1 MVERQRSGWSELKQL
16 RRRCNFLKEQAWQA
30 ADRNRSRNVRRN
42 SSAKR
47 SSKRSLQSGWSADFK
62 RKRQLVPK
70 CGSRMRVR
78 LTTLCHRTNER
89 IWKEQLWHFV
99 LTEIRTFDNVRRY
112 YFDVVAEDRSRRQ
125 VTVGA
130 DLDLIRRFRMPLQ
143 ELPLL
148 CRRLL
153 EVHAEIE
160 TTMFTESDMQHC
172 ASDRTAEAKP
182 CCRSVRRVVPRF
194 LIASDR
200 AWRGAL
206 PPREDR

>member
-1 MVERQRSGWSELKQL
+1 
-16 RRRCNFLKEQAWQA
+16 
-30 ADRNRSRNVRRN
+30 
-42 SSAKR
+42 
-47 SSKRSLQSGWSADFK
+47 
-62 RKRQLVPK
+62 
-70 CGSRMRVR
+70 MRVR

-130 DLDLIRRFRMPLQ
+130 DLDLIRRCRMPLQ

-153 EVHAEIE
+153 EGHTEIE
-160 TTMFTESDMQHC
+160 TMMFTEIDMERY
-172 ASDRTAEAKP
+172 ASERTAAANALLQK
-182 CCRSVRRVVPRF
+182 RKARRPQVSNRVGQ
-194 LIASDR
+194 
-200 AWRGAL
+200 AWRGAP